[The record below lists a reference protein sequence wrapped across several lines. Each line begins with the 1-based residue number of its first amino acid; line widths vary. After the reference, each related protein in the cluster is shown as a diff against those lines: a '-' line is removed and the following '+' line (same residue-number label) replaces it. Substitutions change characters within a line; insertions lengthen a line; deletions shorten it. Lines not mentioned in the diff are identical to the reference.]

1 MRVVSIPC
9 HHRRK
14 KTRFSKAEL
23 AIACRKRGY
32 VEMKETLACGLALNQ
47 LHF

>member
-1 MRVVSIPC
+1 MSVPRR
-9 HHRRK
+9 HRRK
-14 KTRFSKAEL
+14 MTRFSKGEL
-23 AIACRKRGY
+23 AIACRKRDY